1 MSKVVHYYKMY
12 HLNDFSI
19 HVYNVYGNVVLLLGN
34 SAPNPETSHLSI
46 LWFILIEN
54 SLKHNKMLN
63 AWLTWA
69 LFFHKLLLVNIFCV
83 VF

>member
-1 MSKVVHYYKMY
+1 MSKVVNHYKMY

-63 AWLTWA
+63 AWL
-69 LFFHKLLLVNIFCV
+69 
-83 VF
+83 